1 MMKNKI
7 NIIHK
12 FVDIC
17 TVAKVAEA
25 FVLVAGP
32 FK

>member
-7 NIIHK
+7 NITYK